1 MAKNPIRACARI
13 LYTFRSKHSFVVA
26 DGGRGHENFGEC
38 KRSPTIL
45 HRNFISHFGRKTC
58 NALKTVLM
66 RLVYFSLP
74 TETQLL
80 ELECFPSEF
89 SVVSSSTHCHLK
101 VVRL

>member
-1 MAKNPIRACARI
+1 MVEEHIKVLPSASVSQPCYKEI
-13 LYTFRSKHSFVVA
+13 L
-26 DGGRGHENFGEC
+26 
-38 KRSPTIL
+38 
-45 HRNFISHFGRKTC
+45 ISHFGRKIC
-58 NALKTVLM
+58 NALKNVLM

-89 SVVSSSTHCHLK
+89 SVVSSSTHCHHK